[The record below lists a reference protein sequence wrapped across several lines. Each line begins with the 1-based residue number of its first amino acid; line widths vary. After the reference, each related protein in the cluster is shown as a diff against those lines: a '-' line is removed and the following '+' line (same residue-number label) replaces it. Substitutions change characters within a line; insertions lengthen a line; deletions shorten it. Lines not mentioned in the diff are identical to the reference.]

1 MDSIDIPAEA
11 QQNKEDSDLPNI
23 LIEDDDK
30 IILENDIKMKKKR
43 SNSL

>member
-1 MDSIDIPAEA
+1 MDSIDIPAEV